1 MQNGRRNRVGRQE
14 CFRFGVPPVSA
25 CPACFCRSLPAR
37 ACPSFLFGQSRQQM
51 VSFRCRG
58 IGFPACRMRNGQR
71 NRVGRTASL
80 PLRCP
85 ACLCL
90 SPPVLP
96 VPPVPACLACL
107 CLSLPA
113 RACPSFLN
121 GQSRQQMVSFR
132 CRGTGFPACRMR
144 NGRRNRGGR
153 LLRFRFGVSSVC
165 IVRAATESPR
175 RGGLPRSFTHPI
187 RPVSGR
193 VVTGGICFHGMCG
206 ESGCVAARGGGGSGR
221 QGRTQLPGMPSHLLR
236 SGTGSHRRHLLP
248 RGVGQ
253 QRMCGCAWRGRER

>member
-85 ACLCL
+85 ACPRLSRLPLSVSACPCL
-90 SPPVLP
+90 SEFFKRAESAADGFVSLSGHRFSGLP
-96 VPPVPACLACL
+96 DAERPEESGRAAAP
-107 CLSLPA
+107 LSL
-113 RACPSFLN
+113 
-121 GQSRQQMVSFR
+121 R
-132 CRGTGFPACRMR
+132 CLFC
-144 NGRRNRGGR
+144 
-153 LLRFRFGVSSVC
+153 LHC
-165 IVRAATESPR
+165 
-175 RGGLPRSFTHPI
+175 
-187 RPVSGR
+187 
-193 VVTGGICFHGMCG
+193 TGGDGKSPAGWVATLLYPPHT
-206 ESGCVAARGGGGSGR
+206 SGQR
-221 QGRTQLPGMPSHLLR
+221 
-236 SGTGSHRRHLLP
+236 TGSHRRHLLP
-248 RGVGQ
+248 RDVWRE
-253 QRMCGCAWRGRER
+253 RMCGCAWRGREWQARSDTASRYALPPSPVGDG